1 MLRAKRDLLRAAI
14 QDIEGI
20 DWAIRLL
27 LDDRLRHV
35 RCGGCRRWRND
46 SSMVDQLLTLRIRA
60 MDWRD
65 TVGRGTT

>member
-1 MLRAKRDLLRAAI
+1 MLRAKTDLVSAAI

-27 LDDRLRHV
+27 LDDRMRHV
-35 RCGGCRRWRND
+35 HCGGCRRWRND
-46 SSMVDQLLTLRIRA
+46 SGMVDQLLTLRIRA